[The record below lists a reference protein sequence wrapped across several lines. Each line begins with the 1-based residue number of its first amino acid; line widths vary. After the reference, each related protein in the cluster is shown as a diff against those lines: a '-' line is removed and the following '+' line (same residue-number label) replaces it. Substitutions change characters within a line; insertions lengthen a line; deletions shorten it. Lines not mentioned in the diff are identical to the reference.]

1 MAPARWLWNRQRR
14 EPLGVTREGGGG
26 FSGRCGDLPGNG
38 NYLER
43 IPMDSKHNKPNR
55 LAFPRSAEWA
65 ACRKPGR
72 HWNAKNYSTWWRALK
87 EIGAI

>member
-1 MAPARWLWNRQRR
+1 
-14 EPLGVTREGGGG
+14 
-26 FSGRCGDLPGNG
+26 
-38 NYLER
+38 
-43 IPMDSKHNKPNR
+43 MDSKHNKPNR
-55 LAFPRSAEWA
+55 LALPRTAEWA